1 MKINKRLRKAFTL
14 VELVVVI
21 AIIAI
26 LSTVSVVTYFGIT
39 NSAKKSVDDT
49 LIAELN
55 KCLQLDETIN
65 GKPNTPSEALEVVE
79 ENGFTVEKMTP
90 TQDKKEIV
98 WHQTTN
104 KFELVDEI
112 TENTTDVTTW
122 RFLSDYTDNH
132 GYSVYLKEGNE
143 ATSLDITTGLDVGK
157 NYNVSTINY
166 VGTDTAKS
174 VSIRT
179 NDNDTTLNINAI
191 KDSVKHYEKVGKV
204 NISSVAPNSY
214 HEFGEVQGNI
224 ELNNGRVVMESGSK
238 AASVKIVATASD
250 VSSGQKVVSVDNTA
264 ANTVSIVV
272 QEDVKNAIDEKGG
285 DNKLTVNSNSVITD
299 ADTIANMEKYD
310 GGLGTEN
317 SPYLIST
324 ADQLTQ
330 IEDGKA
336 YALIADVDLSSK
348 SLIFENAT
356 YGHISSFKNG
366 ILNGNGHSITMAKGA
381 SFVNHAEYSKFNDV
395 NFIFNYESNR
405 DQTII
410 EYSSNLT
417 MTNVHTYG
425 KASMTGNVGLF
436 CLYLGQGEIGNTF
449 GSFTNCV
456 NYADIVGTSYNSL
469 FVGYV
474 FVENNTE
481 LNFDGCKNNGSFVST
496 EGAFYLANCSGNG
509 STKKTSVTM
518 NIKNS
523 GNDESGIFRVTNVNR
538 AFNPYIYSFGSGAQI
553 LVKEDGEVK
562 INATD
567 LKDVPSSL
575 PFNCFIGPNDSSL
588 KLTLNDDKT
597 FTINK
602 SSFTNVAKYVV
613 RVGLY
618 SNLVK
623 PTVGT
628 QIVYV
633 TETIENNGSESFKTT
648 LKNLD
653 FTQTKGTDKGTIG
666 DNASVVE
673 VDGKE
678 YYYFEYENCELNNGT
693 QKSTIFEVLAYDSN
707 GTLVSSYKTTF

>member
-264 ANTVSIVV
+264 ASTVSIVV

-538 AFNPYIYSFGSGAQI
+538 AFNLYIYSFGSGAQI

>member
-143 ATSLDITTGLDVGK
+143 ATSLDIITGLDVGT

-264 ANTVSIVV
+264 ASTVSIVV

-436 CLYLGQGEIGNTF
+436 CLYLGQGEIDNTF

-678 YYYFEYENCELNNGT
+678 YYYFEYENCELNNGK

>member
-264 ANTVSIVV
+264 ASTVSIVV

>member
-1 MKINKRLRKAFTL
+1 MRINKRLRKAFTL

-49 LIAELN
+49 LITELN

-264 ANTVSIVV
+264 ASTVSIVV

-456 NYADIVGTSYNSL
+456 NYTDIVGTSYNSL

-648 LKNLD
+648 LKKLD

>member
-1 MKINKRLRKAFTL
+1 MRINKRLRKAFTL

-264 ANTVSIVV
+264 ASTVSIVV

-299 ADTIANMEKYD
+299 ADTIANMEK
-310 GGLGTEN
+310 
-317 SPYLIST
+317 
-324 ADQLTQ
+324 
-330 IEDGKA
+330 
-336 YALIADVDLSSK
+336 
-348 SLIFENAT
+348 
-356 YGHISSFKNG
+356 
-366 ILNGNGHSITMAKGA
+366 
-381 SFVNHAEYSKFNDV
+381 
-395 NFIFNYESNR
+395 
-405 DQTII
+405 
-410 EYSSNLT
+410 
-417 MTNVHTYG
+417 
-425 KASMTGNVGLF
+425 
-436 CLYLGQGEIGNTF
+436 
-449 GSFTNCV
+449 
-456 NYADIVGTSYNSL
+456 
-469 FVGYV
+469 
-474 FVENNTE
+474 
-481 LNFDGCKNNGSFVST
+481 
-496 EGAFYLANCSGNG
+496 
-509 STKKTSVTM
+509 
-518 NIKNS
+518 
-523 GNDESGIFRVTNVNR
+523 
-538 AFNPYIYSFGSGAQI
+538 
-553 LVKEDGEVK
+553 
-562 INATD
+562 
-567 LKDVPSSL
+567 
-575 PFNCFIGPNDSSL
+575 
-588 KLTLNDDKT
+588 
-597 FTINK
+597 
-602 SSFTNVAKYVV
+602 
-613 RVGLY
+613 
-618 SNLVK
+618 
-623 PTVGT
+623 
-628 QIVYV
+628 
-633 TETIENNGSESFKTT
+633 
-648 LKNLD
+648 
-653 FTQTKGTDKGTIG
+653 
-666 DNASVVE
+666 
-673 VDGKE
+673 
-678 YYYFEYENCELNNGT
+678 
-693 QKSTIFEVLAYDSN
+693 
-707 GTLVSSYKTTF
+707 

>member
-1 MKINKRLRKAFTL
+1 MKINKKLRKAFTL

-49 LIAELN
+49 LITELN

-112 TENTTDVTTW
+112 KENTTDVTTW

-143 ATSLDITTGLDVGK
+143 ATSLDITTGLDVGN

-264 ANTVSIVV
+264 ASAVSIVV

-523 GNDESGIFRVTNVNR
+523 GNYESGIFRVTNVNR

>member
-49 LIAELN
+49 LITELN

-264 ANTVSIVV
+264 ASTVSIVV

>member
-264 ANTVSIVV
+264 ASTVSIVV

-285 DNKLTVNSNSVITD
+285 DNKLTVNSNSIITD

>member
-49 LIAELN
+49 LITELN

-264 ANTVSIVV
+264 ASTVSIVV

-299 ADTIANMEKYD
+299 ADIIANMEKYD

>member
-1 MKINKRLRKAFTL
+1 
-14 VELVVVI
+14 
-21 AIIAI
+21 
-26 LSTVSVVTYFGIT
+26 
-39 NSAKKSVDDT
+39 
-49 LIAELN
+49 
-55 KCLQLDETIN
+55 
-65 GKPNTPSEALEVVE
+65 
-79 ENGFTVEKMTP
+79 MTP

-143 ATSLDITTGLDVGK
+143 ATSIDITTGLDVGK

-264 ANTVSIVV
+264 ASTVSIVV

-496 EGAFYLANCSGNG
+496 EGAFYLVNCSGNG

>member
-65 GKPNTPSEALEVVE
+65 GKPNTSSEALEVVE

-264 ANTVSIVV
+264 ASTVSIVV

>member
-65 GKPNTPSEALEVVE
+65 GKPNTSSEALEVVE

-264 ANTVSIVV
+264 ASTVSIVV

-285 DNKLTVNSNSVITD
+285 DNKLTVNSNSIITD

>member
-1 MKINKRLRKAFTL
+1 MRINKRLRKAFTL

-49 LIAELN
+49 LITELN

-143 ATSLDITTGLDVGK
+143 ATSLDIITGLDVGK

-264 ANTVSIVV
+264 ASTVSIVV

>member
-264 ANTVSIVV
+264 ASTVSIVV

-410 EYSSNLT
+410 EYSSKLT

-474 FVENNTE
+474 FVENNTV

-496 EGAFYLANCSGNG
+496 EGAFYLANCSGYG

>member
-264 ANTVSIVV
+264 ASTVSIVV

-474 FVENNTE
+474 FVENNTV

-496 EGAFYLANCSGNG
+496 EGAFYLANCSGYG
-509 STKKTSVTM
+509 STKKTIVTM

>member
-1 MKINKRLRKAFTL
+1 
-14 VELVVVI
+14 
-21 AIIAI
+21 
-26 LSTVSVVTYFGIT
+26 
-39 NSAKKSVDDT
+39 
-49 LIAELN
+49 
-55 KCLQLDETIN
+55 
-65 GKPNTPSEALEVVE
+65 
-79 ENGFTVEKMTP
+79 
-90 TQDKKEIV
+90 
-98 WHQTTN
+98 
-104 KFELVDEI
+104 
-112 TENTTDVTTW
+112 
-122 RFLSDYTDNH
+122 
-132 GYSVYLKEGNE
+132 
-143 ATSLDITTGLDVGK
+143 
-157 NYNVSTINY
+157 
-166 VGTDTAKS
+166 
-174 VSIRT
+174 
-179 NDNDTTLNINAI
+179 
-191 KDSVKHYEKVGKV
+191 
-204 NISSVAPNSY
+204 
-214 HEFGEVQGNI
+214 
-224 ELNNGRVVMESGSK
+224 MESGSK

-264 ANTVSIVV
+264 ASTVSIVV

-678 YYYFEYENCELNNGT
+678 YYYFEYENCELNNGK

>member
-264 ANTVSIVV
+264 ASTVSIVV

-474 FVENNTE
+474 FVENNTV

-496 EGAFYLANCSGNG
+496 EGAFYLANCSGYG